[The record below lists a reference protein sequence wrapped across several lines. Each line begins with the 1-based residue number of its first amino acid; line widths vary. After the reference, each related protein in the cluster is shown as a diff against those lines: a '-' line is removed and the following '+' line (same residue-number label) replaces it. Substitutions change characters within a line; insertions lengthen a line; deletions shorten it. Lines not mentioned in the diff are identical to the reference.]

1 MKKNRIFFLCKMKF
15 KNIDNIKINL
25 EWTYWC
31 NDELFMPLF
40 NVFFYTFKKPSP
52 DFKETLSIFD
62 GSNSQFLMINQK

>member
-1 MKKNRIFFLCKMKF
+1 
-15 KNIDNIKINL
+15 
-25 EWTYWC
+25 
-31 NDELFMPLF
+31 MPLF